1 MPLRET
7 HTSCACRVASLNL
20 KFELVGPYIWL
31 DMRIHLPLPASFFD
45 ASSKTKKDA
54 PPIVQL
60 GGELVLMEL
69 QGEIQVEGE
78 RAGGVVGV
86 LGFERPVSI
95 HE

>member
-1 MPLRET
+1 VINASRL
-7 HTSCACRVASLNL
+7 TSKMLDEHRHRRHR
-20 KFELVGPYIWL
+20 FE
-31 DMRIHLPLPASFFD
+31 MRIHLPLPASLFN
-45 ASSKTKKDA
+45 ASAKPKSDA

-86 LGFERPVSI
+86 LGFERPVRTWIGSI
-95 HE
+95 AC